1 MKNALTDD
9 QILKHNKLH
18 KQASDLL
25 RGEILVD
32 GKMPSSATPNIFA
45 RRRLHKAI
53 ALFGEVLKINPQNWA
68 AMFGMAKA
76 LQRLGETTRAFD
88 LMIMAHSV
96 NSTDSESIREA
107 GIMAFQL
114 GRFSEG
120 IALTEEAIR
129 LRPEDWTLYSNLGL
143 GLLYVGDA
151 GKAMEAFRQ
160 SNKIKPSDSTTT
172 RLIAVA
178 EAVQTGVIPCPHSE
192 KEALQAVKEIMKTEH
207 R

>member
-1 MKNALTDD
+1 
-9 QILKHNKLH
+9 
-18 KQASDLL
+18 
-25 RGEILVD
+25 
-32 GKMPSSATPNIFA
+32 
-45 RRRLHKAI
+45 
-53 ALFGEVLKINPQNWA
+53 
-68 AMFGMAKA
+68 

-88 LMIMAHSV
+88 LMIMTHSM
-96 NSTDSESIREA
+96 NSTDSESVREA

-143 GLLYVGDA
+143 GLLYLGDSV
-151 GKAMEAFRQ
+151 KAIEAFGQ

-178 EAVQTGVIPCPHSE
+178 EAVQAGVIPCPHSE
-192 KEALQAVKEIMKTEH
+192 KEALQAVKKIIKTEH
-207 R
+207 L

>member
-9 QILKHNKLH
+9 QILRHNKLH
-18 KQASDLL
+18 KRASDLL

-32 GKMPSSATPNIFA
+32 GKMPSSPVPNIFA
-45 RRRLHKAI
+45 RWRLHRAI

-76 LQRLGETTRAFD
+76 FQRLGETTRAFD
-88 LMIMAHSV
+88 LMVTTHSI
-96 NSTDSESIREA
+96 NSNDSESVREA

-114 GRFSEG
+114 GRIPEG

-143 GLLYVGDA
+143 GLLYAGDCV
-151 GKAMEAFRQ
+151 KAIEVFRQ
-160 SNKIKPSDSTTT
+160 SNKIKPSDSTTI

-192 KEALQAVKEIMKTEH
+192 KEALQAISKVVK
-207 R
+207 

>member
-1 MKNALTDD
+1 MNSELTND

-25 RGEILVD
+25 RGEILID
-32 GKMPSSATPNIFA
+32 NKMPSPKPNMFA

-68 AMFGMAKA
+68 ATFGMAKA

-88 LMIMAHSV
+88 LMIMAHRV
-96 NSTDSESIREA
+96 KPTDSESVREA

-120 IALTEEAIR
+120 IALSEEAIK

-143 GLLYVGDA
+143 GFLYVGES
-151 GKAMEAFRQ
+151 GKAIEAFRQ
-160 SNKIKPSDSTTT
+160 SNKMKPSDSTTA

-192 KEALQAVKEIMKTEH
+192 KEALQALKDIMKTEH
-207 R
+207 I